1 MSGLG
6 RQGTQDAL
14 QIKKRVLTHL
24 YSKPP
29 FIYVETEALRGRQF
43 ALECECFNAA
53 KTPLSP
59 GQGARGG
66 IVRGS

>member
-29 FIYVETEALRGRQF
+29 FIYVETEALRGLERTAWYKE
-43 ALECECFNAA
+43 ALKEESFFFFLNQWKKA
-53 KTPLSP
+53 LLDY
-59 GQGARGG
+59 
-66 IVRGS
+66 